1 MVRFVVLLGV
11 GLLAGCASLPEATPT
26 PAPTPV
32 VMSPEA
38 TRAGNKLMNRW
49 YQCLQR
55 ASRTS
60 RAGRLTAAEMAL
72 TVCATQE
79 KELAK
84 FLDEHSSP
92 TFAPL
97 SQLKPEARRLLTEKR
112 PLPSY
117 PED

>member
-55 ASRTS
+55 AFRTS
-60 RAGRLTAAEMAL
+60 RASRATAAEMAL
-72 TVCATQE
+72 IVCATE
-79 KELAK
+79 ERELSK
-84 FLDEHSSP
+84 FIDEHNSP
-92 TFAPL
+92 AFAPM

-112 PLPSY
+112 LLPSF